1 MSDDLSKVGMRHDTD
16 CGLLYDD
23 GPEVCTCREISDDL
37 ASRMA
42 VLIRRL
48 IAEAEENLLDP
59 ELVGYKPGPLL
70 TEARAIVALLP
81 EPVDADREEAKQI
94 AAEWYFKW
102 EPHIDPL
109 TAAIRRGRA
118 LERDSREG

>member
-1 MSDDLSKVGMRHDTD
+1 MSDDLSKVGVRHDTD

-23 GPEVCTCREISDDL
+23 GPEVCTCRRNDDEIVKEMTSL
-37 ASRMA
+37 VSLVAS
-42 VLIRRL
+42 LQFS
-48 IAEAEENLLDP
+48 
-59 ELVGYKPGPLL
+59 PGTPGSQAASM
-70 TEARAIVALLP
+70 ARAIESKISP
-81 EPVDADREEAKQI
+81 QPVDEDREEAKQI